1 MRKAELKRKTGET
14 NISLSLNLDG
24 SGKGDI
30 NTGCGFLDHMLTL
43 LAKHGS
49 FDLTVKAKGDVN
61 VDYHHTVEDVG
72 ICLGLAFKDALKD
85 KAGIVR
91 YGDTTL
97 PMDEALILTA
107 VDLSGRG
114 FFVQDIN
121 ISANKVGDFDTELVQ
136 EFLIAFAYNAGATLH
151 VRQLSG
157 SNAHH
162 IIEGIFKSLA
172 RTLKKAVAIDPT
184 LKGAIPSSKGVL

>member
-14 NISLSLNLDG
+14 NIALSLNLDG
-24 SGKGDI
+24 SGKSTI

-72 ICLGLAFKDALKD
+72 ICLGLAFKEALKD

-107 VDLSGRG
+107 IDLSGRG

-172 RTLKKAVAIDPT
+172 RTLKKAVAIDPA
-184 LKGAIPSSKGVL
+184 LKGKIPSSKGVL

>member
-1 MRKAELKRKTGET
+1 MRKAEIKRKTGET

-24 SGKGDI
+24 CGKKEI
-30 NTGCGFLDHMLTL
+30 KTGCGFLDHMLTL

-49 FDLTVKAKGDVN
+49 FDLTVKAKGDVE

-72 ICLGLAFKDALKD
+72 ICLGLAFKEALKD

-121 ISANKVGDFDTELVQ
+121 ISANKVDDFDTELVQ

-172 RTLKKAVAIDPT
+172 RTLKKAVAIDPS
-184 LKGAIPSSKGVL
+184 LKGQIPSSKGVL

>member
-14 NISLSLNLDG
+14 NIALSLDLDG
-24 SGKGDI
+24 SGKSTI

-43 LAKHGS
+43 LAKHGC

-72 ICLGLAFKDALKD
+72 ICLGLAFKEALGN